1 MDFEP
6 KWIAWEIT
14 RRCNLS
20 CVHCRSSS
28 EIEVDEHPDFSLDQA
43 IQVLDDIAS
52 YANPVVVLS
61 GGEPLLREDVFDI
74 ASHGTKR
81 GLRMCLATNG
91 TLVNQEI
98 CRKIVEA
105 DIKMVSLS
113 LDGSSAETH
122 DNFRNQKGAFDG
134 TLEAIRLLNENNIP
148 FLVNSSFTIRNR
160 HEIPQIYK
168 LVKKLGA
175 TAWYMFMIVPTG
187 RGEDIMEELIP
198 EDIYDEIL
206 DWHYEVEK
214 KEDELLMRPTCAPHY
229 YRIVRQKAKE
239 EGSKFKRR
247 NLKFSTGGSKG
258 CLAGQLICLIDVDG
272 EVLPCSYFP
281 KSSGNIFQ
289 LGFKKIWE
297 NSELLLQLRDFK
309 SYKDNCG
316 QCEYLGVCGG
326 CRARAYAITGDYLA
340 QEPYC
345 SYTPIKLT
353 PESRK
358 RPG

>member
-1 MDFEP
+1 MEFVP

-28 EIEVDEHPDFSLDQA
+28 DLVAEAHPDFSYEQA
-43 IQVLDDIAS
+43 TSVLDDIAS
-52 YANPVVVLS
+52 YASPVVVLS

-74 ASHGTKR
+74 ARYGTDK

-91 TLVNQEI
+91 TLVTEETCTKLKQAE
-98 CRKIVEA
+98 
-105 DIKMVSLS
+105 IKMVSLS
-113 LDGSSAETH
+113 IDGASAETH
-122 DNFRNQKGAFDG
+122 DNFRNQEGAFKGAM
-134 TLEAIRLLNENNIP
+134 EAIRLFNEHKIP
-148 FLVNSSFTIRNR
+148 FLVNSSFTLRNR
-160 HEIPQIYK
+160 HEIPEIYK
-168 LVKKLGA
+168 LVKGLGA
-175 TAWYMFMIVPTG
+175 SAWYMFMIVPTG

-206 DWHYEVEK
+206 EWHYEVEK
-214 KEDELLMRPTCAPHY
+214 QEDELLMRPTCAPHY
-229 YRIVRQKAKE
+229 YRTVRQKAKE
-239 EGSKFKRR
+239 EGSKFQRR

-281 KSSGNIFQ
+281 KSAGNIFT
-289 LGFKKIWE
+289 LGLKKIWE
-297 NSELLLQLRDFK
+297 KSELFLSLRDFK

-316 QCEYLGVCGG
+316 KCEYLQVCGG
-326 CRARAYAITGDYLA
+326 CRARAYAVTGDYLA

-345 SYTPIKLT
+345 SYVPVRLREK
-353 PESRK
+353 
-358 RPG
+358 

>member
-6 KWIAWEIT
+6 KWVAWEIT

-28 EIEVDEHPDFSLDQA
+28 KIEVAEHPDFSFDQA
-43 IQVLDDIAS
+43 TKVLDDIAS
-52 YANPVVVLS
+52 YANPVVVMS
-61 GGEPLLREDVFDI
+61 GGEPLLRKDVFDI
-74 ASHGTKR
+74 ARYGTDK

-91 TLVNQEI
+91 TLVSEET
-98 CRKIVEA
+98 CRNIKES

-113 LDGSSAETH
+113 LDGAKAETH

-134 TLEAIRLLNENNIP
+134 TINAIRLFNEHKIP
-148 FLVNSSFTIRNR
+148 FLVNSSFTVRNR
-160 HEIPQIYK
+160 KEIPDIYK
-168 LVKKLGA
+168 LVRGLGA

-198 EDIYDEIL
+198 EEIYDEIL
-206 DWHYEVEK
+206 EWHYQVEK
-214 KEDELLMRPTCAPHY
+214 KEDDLLMRPTCAPHY

-239 EGSKFKRR
+239 EGSSFKRR

-272 EVLPCSYFP
+272 EILPCSYFP
-281 KSSGNIFQ
+281 KTAGNMFNTP
-289 LGFKKIWE
+289 FKNIWE
-297 NSELLLQLRDFK
+297 KSDLFLSLRDFK

-316 QCEYLGVCGG
+316 QCEYVNVCGG

-345 SYTPIKLT
+345 SYVPLKL
-353 PESRK
+353 RNK
-358 RPG
+358 